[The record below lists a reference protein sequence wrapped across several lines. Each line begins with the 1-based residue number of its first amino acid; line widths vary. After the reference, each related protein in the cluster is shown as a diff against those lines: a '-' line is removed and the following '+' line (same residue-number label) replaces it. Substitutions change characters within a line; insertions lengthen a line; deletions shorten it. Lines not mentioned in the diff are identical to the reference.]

1 MAREMLLMSTRNG
14 GGREKVILLK
24 QKIPLVG
31 ANVDVR
37 SYKRVKTF
45 RKKYLNQ
52 DNLKQDILKKGSFFK
67 KILRHYKILSNK
79 VNVVIKT

>member
-1 MAREMLLMSTRNG
+1 M
-14 GGREKVILLK
+14 
-24 QKIPLVG
+24 G

-67 KILRHYKILSNK
+67 KILRQYKILSNK